1 MVHMYPFAF
10 HRDRLFAV
18 LASQRTELSVHE
30 LVHGTSKSDNQHAA
44 EWQGVVSYL
53 GSLTLSKLRVHCPL
67 LSYISALQATT

>member
-1 MVHMYPFAF
+1 MVHLYPFAF

-18 LASQRTELSVHE
+18 LASQRAELSVHE
-30 LVHGTSKSDNQHAA
+30 LIHGISKSDNQHAA

-53 GSLTLSKLRVHCPL
+53 DNLTLSKLRVHCPL